1 MSFVKIY
8 GSILRS
14 SVWLEDATTRLL
26 WIALLAMA
34 DSEGFVDGAVP
45 GIAHAANLP
54 LDAVQRGL
62 QTLQAPDPHSKDP
75 DHEGRRIESV
85 PGGFKVL
92 NYTKYRES
100 RSPEQVRSADRV
112 RRWRERQRGVTGN
125 ACNAGN
131 AQKQKQKQS
140 TEVQKQRSC
149 SSRKP
154 RTKSSTRRVGVP
166 ADAAPAEHTHTRAPS
181 KRHATCH
188 PKICADKGMPICLN
202 ADQVEELAAGA
213 VMNCEP
219 SEVISQ
225 FAAFLQRYASD
236 GQPMAWDADVFRRG
250 RALWELWVGRLGRY

>member
-1 MSFVKIY
+1 MSGFVKIY

-14 SVWLEDATTRLL
+14 SVWLEDAHTRLL

-62 QTLQAPDPHSKDP
+62 EILQRPDPHSKDP
-75 DHEGRRIESV
+75 DHEGRRVQAV
-85 PGGFKVL
+85 PGGVRVL

-100 RSPEQVRSADRV
+100 RSPEQVRSAARV
-112 RRWRERQRGVTGN
+112 QRWRERQRGVTGN

-149 SSRKP
+149 STSQP
-154 RTKSSTRRVGVP
+154 RTKREAQRVGVP
-166 ADAAPAEHTHTRAPS
+166 ADAATTTHTRSRA
-181 KRHATCH
+181 HAKCH
-188 PKICADKGMPICLN
+188 PEICRALGAPTCLN
-202 ADQVEELAAGA
+202 REHVEELGAA
-213 VMNCEP
+213 VLNYEP
-219 SEVISQ
+219 AEAISQ
-225 FAAFLQRYASD
+225 FAAFIRQYASD
-236 GQPMAWDADVFRRG
+236 GQPMALDADVFRRG
-250 RALWELWVGRLGRY
+250 RYLWDTWVARLGRY